1 METNVDQVTGEVKSF
16 YPGPYSKMK
25 KSSQDLSNVFEDV
38 FEEIPPYSVDIKTG
52 DLINKTSLP
61 IIKKVGK
68 VNVQEKIQSFV
79 DDVDIYKILERVAIS
94 GDTNLF
100 NRRIGTFGDFV
111 NLPDNL
117 NDFNDYVRK
126 SFSNSSN
133 LPDELIK
140 AALNNSIKSGELESL
155 ISKHVEKAIESSKKS
170 NEVVK
175 KGEGEK

>member
-1 METNVDQVTGEVKSF
+1 MSSKVDQVTGEVKFVFPS
-16 YPGPYSKMK
+16 PYSEMK
-25 KSSQDLSNVFEDV
+25 KSSQDLSNEFEDV

-68 VNVQEKIQSFV
+68 VNVQEKIQSFA
-79 DDVDIYKILERVAIS
+79 DEVDIYKILERVAIS
-94 GDTNLF
+94 GDTNLL
-100 NRRIGTFGDFV
+100 NRRIGSFGDFV

-117 NDFNDYVRK
+117 NDFNDYVK
-126 SFSNSSN
+126 KAFSNSSN
-133 LPDELIK
+133 LPDDLIK

-155 ISKHVEKAIESSKKS
+155 ISKHVQKAMEVSKKS

-175 KGEGEK
+175 KGEGE